1 MMSIGPF
8 SIQVV
13 GVLAAVLLAWL
24 VTRTIAKRMPD
35 ISHKQAG
42 GLFFDAVFWGLL
54 AARLGYITQWWEE
67 YFAAPMSMI
76 AIGDGGFSWWI
87 GMLAALGFVWWRTRA
102 ARKLRRPVL
111 VGVLSGVGIWFF
123 AGAVVG
129 LLHQSQPLPDVELA
143 TLEEEPISLMSY
155 TGRPT
160 VVNLWATWCPPCR
173 REMPVFE
180 QAQAEFP
187 NTNIVMV
194 NQGESAQQAQAFL
207 ESEALSLSNVLLD
220 PFSETMQVTGAQVL
234 PSTLF
239 FDAQG
244 QLVGSHIGEITMAS
258 IKNRISNHFEQT
270 AADADRE

>member
-24 VTRTIAKRMPD
+24 FTRTLAKRLPD

-42 GLFFDAVFWGLL
+42 SLFFDAVFWGLL
-54 AARLGYITQWWEE
+54 AARLGYIAQWREE
-67 YFAAPMSMI
+67 YFAAPMSML
-76 AIGDGGFSWWI
+76 AIGDGGFTWWI
-87 GMLAALGFVWWRTRA
+87 GVLAALGFVWWRTRS

-111 VGVLSGVGIWFF
+111 AGVLAGVAVWFL

-143 TLEEEPISLMSY
+143 TLDEEPISLTSY

-173 REMPVFE
+173 REMQVFE
-180 QAQAEFP
+180 QAQGEFP
-187 NTNIVMV
+187 EVNIVMV

-207 ESEALSLSNVLLD
+207 DSEELSLSHVLLD
-220 PFSETMQVTGAQVL
+220 PFSDTMQVTGAQVL

-244 QLVGSHIGEITMAS
+244 QLVGSHMGEITMAS
-258 IKNRISNHFEQT
+258 FKNRIANHFGQT
-270 AADADRE
+270 STDKE

>member
-13 GVLAAVLLAWL
+13 GVFAAVLLAWL
-24 VTRTIAKRMPD
+24 LTRAIAKRLPD

-42 GLFFDAVFWGLL
+42 SLFFDAVFWGLL
-54 AARLGYITQWWEE
+54 AARLGYIAQWREE
-67 YFAAPMSMI
+67 YFAAPMSML
-76 AIGDGGFSWWI
+76 AIGDGGFTWWI
-87 GMLAALGFVWWRTRA
+87 GVLAALGFVWWRTRSA
-102 ARKLRRPVL
+102 QKLRRPVL
-111 VGVLSGVGIWFF
+111 AGVLAGVAVWFL
-123 AGAVVG
+123 AGTVVG

-143 TLEEEPISLMSY
+143 TLDEEPISLTSY

-187 NTNIVMV
+187 EVNIVMV
-194 NQGESAQQAQAFL
+194 NQGESARQAQAFL
-207 ESEALSLSNVLLD
+207 DSEELSLSHVLLD
-220 PFSETMQVTGAQVL
+220 PFSDTMQVTGAQVL

-244 QLVGSHIGEITMAS
+244 QLVGSHMGEITMAS
-258 IKNRISNHFEQT
+258 FKNRIANHFEQT
-270 AADADRE
+270 AADKE